1 MIAIRLNRFLLFL
14 MVLVCCCLSNYSA
27 TGQSFAIYDSM
38 PQLESRIEN
47 AKDTTL
53 VINFWA
59 TWCKPCIEELPCF
72 EELRERYNGQNVLVI
87 LVSLD
92 FKSQLEKK
100 FIPFLKEK
108 QFKSEVV
115 LFADQDANTWIPKI
129 SQDWD
134 GAIPATVIIKGQQRK
149 FNLGKFANY
158 TELETFVR
166 PFLADVSV
174 LKDSSQYPCLTGK

>member
-1 MIAIRLNRFLLFL
+1 
-14 MVLVCCCLSNYSA
+14 
-27 TGQSFAIYDSM
+27 M

-129 SQDWD
+129 SQEWD

>member
-1 MIAIRLNRFLLFL
+1 MIAIRQSRLLFFL
-14 MVLVCCCLSNYSA
+14 IVLVCCLSNYSTSA
-27 TGQSFAIYDSM
+27 QSFTVYDSM

-72 EELRERYNGQNVLVI
+72 EELRERYIGQNVLVI

-100 FIPFLKEK
+100 FIPFLKDIG
-108 QFKSEVV
+108 
-115 LFADQDANTWIPKI
+115 LRWH
-129 SQDWD
+129 
-134 GAIPATVIIKGQQRK
+134 
-149 FNLGKFANY
+149 
-158 TELETFVR
+158 
-166 PFLADVSV
+166 
-174 LKDSSQYPCLTGK
+174 

>member
-1 MIAIRLNRFLLFL
+1 
-14 MVLVCCCLSNYSA
+14 
-27 TGQSFAIYDSM
+27 M

-72 EELRERYNGQNVLVI
+72 EELRERYLGQNVQVI

-108 QFKSEVV
+108 KFKSEVA
-115 LFADQDANTWIPKI
+115 LLADQDANTWIPKI
-129 SQDWD
+129 SAEWD
-134 GAIPATVIIKGQQRK
+134 GAIPATVIIKGAQRK

-166 PFLADVSV
+166 PFLADVSA
-174 LKDSSQYPCLTGK
+174 LKDMSQYPCLTGK

>member
-129 SQDWD
+129 SQEWD